1 MKAPESFEKLVSSL
15 KKLPGIGRKSAEKI
29 VFQILDLKEEDRNN
43 LNENLGNVIKN
54 IGKCPICG
62 MMSENGVC
70 PICSDNDRDHSQIC
84 VVENI
89 KDVFAIERTGAYKGL
104 YHVIGGSIS
113 PMKGI
118 MPEDLNID
126 SLKER
131 ITDEVKEVIL
141 ANGTSLEG
149 ETTTLF
155 IQKILSKYD
164 VSLSRI
170 GYGIPMGSQLDYAD
184 EYTLV
189 KALESRQKI

>member
-1 MKAPESFEKLVSSL
+1 METPKSFEKLIKSL
-15 KKLPGIGRKSAEKI
+15 KKLPGVGRKSAEKMA
-29 VFQILDLKEEDRNN
+29 FQILDLKDEDKNELSEN
-43 LNENLGNVIKN
+43 LNSVLTN
-54 IGKCPICG
+54 IDKCPICG

-70 PICSDNDRDHSQIC
+70 PICSDTSRDKSQIC

-89 KDVFAIERTGAYKGL
+89 RDVFAIERTGAYKGL
-104 YHVIGGSIS
+104 YHVIGGCIS

-131 ITDEVKEVIL
+131 INDDVKEIIL
-141 ANGTSLEG
+141 ANSTSIEG

-155 IQKILSKYD
+155 IQKILSKYN

-170 GYGIPMGSQLDYAD
+170 GYGIPMGLQLDYAD
-184 EYTLV
+184 EYTLT

>member
-1 MKAPESFEKLVSSL
+1 METPKSFEKLIKSL
-15 KKLPGIGRKSAEKI
+15 KKLPGVGRKSAEKMA
-29 VFQILDLKEEDRNN
+29 FQILDLKDEDKNELSEN
-43 LNENLGNVIKN
+43 LNNVLTN
-54 IGKCPICG
+54 IDKCPVCG

-70 PICSDNDRDHSQIC
+70 PICSDTNRDKSQIC

-89 KDVFAIERTGAYKGL
+89 RDVFAIERTGAYKGL
-104 YHVIGGSIS
+104 YHVIGGCIS

-131 ITDEVKEVIL
+131 INDDVKEIIL
-141 ANGTSLEG
+141 ANSTSIEG

-155 IQKILSKYD
+155 IQKILSKYN

-170 GYGIPMGSQLDYAD
+170 GYGIPMGLQLDYAD
-184 EYTLV
+184 EYTLT